1 MDQNGEYPESD
12 RDREYQRVKSV
23 YKDQQRTMLLAKKF
37 LEAEARTLGPGNG
50 WLADPI
56 KKTRERLLNSMRA
69 QLTSLEQAIEILPVV
84 PSII

>member
-1 MDQNGEYPESD
+1 
-12 RDREYQRVKSV
+12 
-23 YKDQQRTMLLAKKF
+23 MLLAKKI
-37 LEAEARTLGPGNG
+37 LEAEARALGPDNEFTGAQ
-50 WLADPI
+50 LADPI